1 MVHINVSKNKK
12 GQKQFRVVE
21 VSDKNGK
28 VIGAE
33 TKLNSKPAAWKNVL
47 AKLRLYC
54 DGTYSGVYIQDNTVA
69 KPKVYVLFS
78 SGIKA
83 MSNRALQTIKK

>member
-1 MVHINVSKNKK
+1 MIHINVSKNKQ

-33 TKLNSKPAAWKNVL
+33 TKLNSKPAAWKNIV
-47 AKLRLYC
+47 AKINLYNATC
-54 DGTYSGVYIQDNTVA
+54 VNVQDNTGVKA
-69 KPKVYVLFS
+69 VVYLIEFNGKKSISNCKP
-78 SGIKA
+78 
-83 MSNRALQTIKK
+83 QTIKR

>member
-1 MVHINVSKNKK
+1 MIHINVSKNKQ

-33 TKLNSKPAAWKNVL
+33 TKLNSKPAAWKNIV
-47 AKLRLYC
+47 AKLNLYSAVC
-54 DGTYSGVYIQDNTVA
+54 VNVQDNTAATPV
-69 KPKVYVLFS
+69 VYLLAWD
-78 SGIKA
+78 GKKIRGA
-83 MSNRALQTIKK
+83 RIPQTIKK

>member
-47 AKLRLYC
+47 AKLRLYNNNVL
-54 DGTYSGVYIQDNTVA
+54 GSVYVQDNTVS
-69 KPKVYVLFS
+69 KPKVYAFFED
-78 SGIKA
+78 GTKA
-83 MSNRALQTIKK
+83 ISNRALQTIKK

>member
-1 MVHINVSKNKK
+1 MIHINVSKNKQ

-33 TKLNSKPAAWKNVL
+33 TKLNSKPAAWKNIV
-47 AKLRLYC
+47 AKLNLYSAVC
-54 DGTYSGVYIQDNTVA
+54 VNVQDNTAATPV
-69 KPKVYVLFS
+69 VYLLAWD
-78 SGIKA
+78 GKKI
-83 MSNRALQTIKK
+83 RGTRIPQTIKK